1 MIHTDD
7 TGVKMLS
14 EGECQNCKFWAYV
27 GDPANPFVAYEFS
40 LKREGKNPTRFLEHF
55 QGYLQADAF
64 SGYDQIYS
72 RGAVM
77 EVACMAHCRGYWW
90 EAKETDSRRAR
101 EAISDI
107 ARLNTLETQFEKG
120 LLKGDAL
127 RAARQQHA
135 VPILNAFETWLKKER
150 DHVLFKSPI
159 GQAFTYTLNQ
169 WQALCRYTADGAL
182 EIDNNLAERM
192 MKLPAIGRKTGY
204 SSAANGV
211 ATEQR
216 FS

>member
-1 MIHTDD
+1 
-7 TGVKMLS
+7 
-14 EGECQNCKFWAYV
+14 
-27 GDPANPFVAYEFS
+27 
-40 LKREGKNPTRFLEHF
+40 
-55 QGYLQADAF
+55 
-64 SGYDQIYS
+64 
-72 RGAVM
+72 M
-77 EVACMAHCRGYWW
+77 EVACMTHCRGYWW

-135 VPILNAFETWLKKER
+135 VPILNAFETWLKKEW
-150 DHVLFKSPI
+150 DHVLPKSPI

-182 EIDNNLAERM
+182 EIVNNLAERM

-204 SSAANGV
+204 SSAANRV